1 MSQHDDLEE
10 VRELYNRYA
19 ISWDE
24 DPPEELAACFTLD
37 AVFESPRGR
46 FAGRQAIVG
55 NMAKVNAALGPTRKQ
70 RHVTTN
76 VSIHL
81 DGDRGTGTAY
91 FIYCVGSDGK
101 LEVTA
106 FGVYHDAL
114 RKTNGGWLF
123 SSRSANVEGQA
134 TS

>member
-24 DPPEELAACFTLD
+24 DRAEELAACFTLD

-46 FAGRQAIVG
+46 FAGREAIVA
-55 NMAKVNAALGPTRKQ
+55 NMAKVNAALCATRKQ
-70 RHVTTN
+70 RHVTAN

-81 DGDRGTGTAY
+81 DGDRATSTAY
-91 FIYCVGSDGK
+91 FIYCVGCEGK

-106 FGVYHDAL
+106 FGIYHDEL
-114 RKTNGGWLF
+114 RKIDGRWLF
-123 SSRSANVEGQA
+123 SSRSAAVEGQD
-134 TS
+134 TR